1 MSIPTTQINY
11 LTISKETPIED
22 PESDAGRQWEAA
34 LDLLEGYQGFRR
46 LYWGRSPENWS
57 KVQLHV
63 GESSPKTNPLHLGHH
78 TLTQASQ

>member
-11 LTISKETPIED
+11 LTISKETSIED
-22 PESDAGRQWEAA
+22 PKSDAGRQWEAA

-46 LYWGRSPENWS
+46 LYWGRSPEDWS

-63 GESSPKTNPLHLGHH
+63 GESMSQPPHLGHH
-78 TLTQASQ
+78 ALTQAPQ